1 MAISDIIIP
10 LTAKKDG
17 PAATNLSPSRV
28 FYLKGSDLVRM
39 VPDADGGNAV
49 VFVGTR
55 GKAKKVELVESPN
68 EFLAAQALS
77 QGATA
82 NIYAAYNIA
91 SAQGAT
97 GSTPATALDITNYFT
112 EVSSGNGLS
121 VELPDPF
128 VRRLCVIQNTTT
140 GSINVFGRGT
150 TSPINGSTAAYT
162 LAAGKRKHFVAPTAA
177 TAGTTAGWKVAT
189 DA

>member
-1 MAISDIIIP
+1 MA
-10 LTAKKDG
+10 LTDLSFPVTARKEG
-17 PAATNLSPSRV
+17 PSATNLSRPRV
-28 FYLKGSDLVRM
+28 FYLKSSDLLQLVSDSDAGAAVIKVR
-39 VPDADGGNAV
+39 GN
-49 VFVGTR
+49 
-55 GKAKKVELVESPN
+55 KKKVELYESPN
-68 EFLAAQALS
+68 EFLAAQALA

-91 SAQGAT
+91 SAQTATGAT
-97 GSTPATALDITNYFT
+97 QSSALDITKYFT
-112 EVSSGNGLS
+112 EISAGNGLS

-140 GSINVFGRGT
+140 GSIQVFGRGT
-150 TSPINGSTAAYT
+150 TSPVNGSTAAYT

-177 TAGTTAGWKVAT
+177 TAGTTAGWRVAT

>member
-1 MAISDIIIP
+1 MAITDIIIP

-17 PAATNLSPSRV
+17 PAAVNLSPSRV

-39 VPDADGGNAV
+39 VPDSDAGNAV

-91 SAQGAT
+91 SAQTATGAT
-97 GSTPATALDITNYFT
+97 QSSALDITKYFT
-112 EVSSGNGLS
+112 EVSAGNGLS

-150 TSPINGSTAAYT
+150 TSPVNGSTAAYVLT
-162 LAAGKRKHFVAPTAA
+162 AGKRKHFVAPTAA
-177 TAGTTAGWKVAT
+177 TAGTTAGWRVAT

>member
-1 MAISDIIIP
+1 MAITDIIIP
-10 LTAKKDG
+10 LTAKKEG
-17 PAATNLSPSRV
+17 PAGANLSPSRV

-55 GKAKKVELVESPN
+55 GRAKKVELVESPN
-68 EFLAAQALS
+68 EFLAAQAIS

-82 NIYAAYNIA
+82 NIYAAFNVA
-91 SAQGAT
+91 SAQAAT
-97 GSTPATALDITNYFT
+97 GSTSGSALPLTKYIT
-112 EVSSGNGLS
+112 EVSVGNGLS
-121 VELPDPF
+121 VVLPDPF
-128 VRRLCVIQNTTT
+128 VRRLCVVINTTT
-140 GSINVFGRGT
+140 GTINAFGRGAT
-150 TSPINGSTAAYT
+150 TPINGSTAAYVIG
-162 LAAGKRKHFVAPTAA
+162 AGKRKHFVAPTAA

>member
-1 MAISDIIIP
+1 MAITDIIIP
-10 LTAKKDG
+10 LTSKKSG
-17 PAATNLSPSRV
+17 PSARALSPSRV
-28 FYLKGSDLVRM
+28 FYLKGSDLLRVQASS
-39 VPDADGGNAV
+39 VNGNAI
-49 VFVGTR
+49 VFVGQHKR
-55 GKAKKVELVESPN
+55 KIELFESPN
-68 EFLAAQALS
+68 EVLAAQALS

-97 GSTPATALDITNYFT
+97 GSTPATALAISKYFT

-121 VELPDPF
+121 VSLPDPF
-128 VRRLCVIQNTTT
+128 VRRLAVIQNTTT

-150 TSPINGSTAAYT
+150 TSPVNGSTAAYVIGS
-162 LAAGKRKHFVAPTAA
+162 GKRKHFVAPTAA
-177 TAGTTAGWKVAT
+177 TAGTTAGWRVAT